1 LAKLFSLFFMQRFYL
16 PQENF
21 SSQRIIS
28 EDKKLIIQLAK
39 VLRAKHGDR
48 FLLFYG
54 DGREFLAQLISLTTK
69 KAEFLI
75 VDEVLGRKELDREIV
90 LYQSLLKADKLD
102 WVIQKA
108 VELGVSRIVPVISEY
123 CITRSIS
130 AGKKTRY
137 EQIIKEA
144 TEQCGGSRLAI
155 FSNPISYLQAVAT
168 LGSEPAHNLIAWEK
182 SDTEQPEVKEKKN
195 INLFIGPEGG
205 YSEAEIASAEENGLV
220 VFSLGKRILRAETAA
235 IVALARLVV

>member
-1 LAKLFSLFFMQRFYL
+1 MQRFYL
-16 PQENF
+16 PQKCF

-28 EDKKLIIQLAK
+28 EDKKLIMQLIK

-54 DGREFLAQLISLTTK
+54 DGREFLAQLVSLTIK
-69 KAEFLI
+69 KVEFLI
-75 VDEVLGRKELDREIV
+75 VDEILGRKELDREIV

-108 VELGVSRIVPVISEY
+108 VELGVSRIVPVVSEY
-123 CITRSIS
+123 CITRNTSTS
-130 AGKKTRY
+130 KKTRY

-144 TEQCGGSRLAI
+144 TEQCGGCKLAV
-155 FSNPISYLQAVAT
+155 FSPLISYLQAVTT
-168 LGSEPAHNLIAWEK
+168 LGSEPAYSLIAWEK
-182 SDTEQPEVKEKKN
+182 SNTEQPELSVKKK

-205 YSEAEIASAEENGLV
+205 YSEAEILVAQEKGLV
-220 VFSLGKRILRAETAA
+220 VFSLGQRILRAETAA
-235 IVALARLVV
+235 ITALARLTV